1 MTITTTMYDNVIK
14 EIVDSTQEIF
24 ATMIP
29 VEITAGESFY
39 QKEENITTDL
49 ISLISFTGEHS
60 GIIALFCNKNI
71 ALKITSN
78 MLGIE
83 VTELHQDTKD
93 AIGEVTNMIA
103 GSLKNKVCEDLGS
116 MHLSIPVVIGGASL
130 TISSTCKT
138 HAEISLP
145 SAVTC
150 NSRSTWVML
159 PFSSEGE
166 TFNVGLIIKKND

>member
-1 MTITTTMYDNVIK
+1 MTITTTMYDNVTKI
-14 EIVDSTQEIF
+14 IVDSTQEIF

-29 VEITAGESFY
+29 MEIKAGDSFY

-49 ISLISFTGEHS
+49 ISLISFAGEHS
-60 GIIALFCNKNI
+60 GIIALFCNKSI

-78 MLGIE
+78 MLGMD
-83 VTELHQDTKD
+83 VTELDQETKD

-103 GSLKNKVCEDLGS
+103 GNLKNRVCENLGS
-116 MHLSIPVVIGGASL
+116 MHISVPVVIGGASL

-150 NSRSTWVML
+150 NSQSTWVML